1 MATESTNQLHAASG
15 HMVTIIRLRYAS
27 DIVTGA
33 RQEEMKLALTMEDA
47 VDAILYSFE
56 DFDLSLEV
64 NPAFTS
70 FDDLDPVPVPSLP
83 APPFEP
89 HLTTPAPQT
98 ASASSSSRFAALRQ
112 PWTVHLATCTC
123 LTVTQYYNTVS

>member
-1 MATESTNQLHAASG
+1 MATESTNQLHVASG
-15 HMVTIIRLRYAS
+15 RMVTIIRLRYAS

-33 RQEEMKLALTMEDA
+33 RHEEMKLALTMEDA

-70 FDDLDPVPVPSLP
+70 FDNFDPVYTRSLLSGP
-83 APPFEP
+83 AF
-89 HLTTPAPQT
+89 
-98 ASASSSSRFAALRQ
+98 
-112 PWTVHLATCTC
+112 
-123 LTVTQYYNTVS
+123 

>member
-1 MATESTNQLHAASG
+1 MATDQLHAASG
-15 HMVTIIRLRYAS
+15 HMVTIIRLSYAS

-47 VDAILYSFE
+47 VDAILSFE

-70 FDDLDPVPVPSLP
+70 FDDLD
-83 APPFEP
+83 
-89 HLTTPAPQT
+89 
-98 ASASSSSRFAALRQ
+98 
-112 PWTVHLATCTC
+112 
-123 LTVTQYYNTVS
+123 TVSLVPRPHSLRGKRVL